1 MTAPRQLPLDLG
13 YRPALDRDDFLVSSS
28 NADAV
33 AWIDRWPAWPSLTL
47 AVFGPPGCG
56 KTHLAKVFAA
66 CSGAVAIYAM
76 DLTATVLETLV
87 GGPSPIIIEDGDHI
101 SDERAF
107 LHLFNVL
114 REAGRG
120 MLLTGQNPPARW
132 PVKLPDLSSRLR
144 SVTAV
149 GISPPSDEM
158 FSAVLF
164 KLFGDRQLKV
174 DADVVTFLVRR
185 IDRSFEAARRIVAAA
200 DTAAMAEG
208 KAVTIPLVRKL
219 TDAGSF
225 SSD

>member
-13 YRPALDRDDFLVSSS
+13 YRPALDRDDFLVFSS

-66 CSGAVAIYAM
+66 RSGAIAICATE
-76 DLTATVLETLV
+76 LTAAVLERLL
-87 GGPSPIIIEDGDHI
+87 GGQSPIVIEDCDHI
-101 SDERAF
+101 PDERTF

-114 REAGRG
+114 RETGRG
-120 MLLTGQNPPARW
+120 ILLTGQSAPARW

-158 FSAVLF
+158 FIAVLL
-164 KLFGDRQLKV
+164 KLFADRQLKV

-219 TDAGSF
+219 TDAGLIPQA
-225 SSD
+225 